1 MQLINKV
8 YYYHYYYQC
17 IQLTHGSDC
26 ELYLLALES
35 HLHQLNDRR
44 RRRSRVGARSPYPV
58 VPGMGCRGRGEVQG
72 VVGGVMLAEGQRRG
86 GFRVAGA
93 GGKVLRQGE
102 SSHLKA
108 G

>member
-1 MQLINKV
+1 M
-8 YYYHYYYQC
+8 
-17 IQLTHGSDC
+17 QLTHGSDC
-26 ELYLLALES
+26 ELYLLPLES

-44 RRRSRVGARSPYPV
+44 RGRSRVGPGSPHLV
-58 VPGMGCRGRGEVQG
+58 VPGMGCRGRGEVEG
-72 VVGGVMLAEGQRRG
+72 VVGGVVLPEGQRRG